1 MLRFHKFTIGSA
13 WTSDYGCSDNSE
25 DFKYLIKYSPYHN
38 IQYDTNYPAILVTTS
53 DHDDRVVP
61 LHSFKYTAQLQ
72 YVLSKN
78 KNQENPCLIRIETKA
93 GHGAGKPTS
102 KVLDE
107 YADIYSFIANA
118 LNLEYND

>member
-13 WTSDYGCSDNSE
+13 WTSDYGCSDNPE

-38 IQYDTNYPAILVTTS
+38 IQKDTNYPAILVTTS

-61 LHSFKYTAQLQ
+61 LHSFKYAAQLQ
-72 YVLSKN
+72 YIVSQN
-78 KNQENPCLIRIETKA
+78 KDQQNPCLIRVERKA
-93 GHGAGKPTS
+93 GHGQGKPTS

-107 YADIYSFIANA
+107 YADIYSFIANS
-118 LNLEYND
+118 LNLEYFE